1 MLTLETLT
9 QDLAQVDALK
19 QSWLMGD
26 GGTAAALPPHWPQPD
41 GANDDDRALLALA
54 YCSQYPLLEQIAVP
68 EQLKPLSALPV
79 LCLPTLA
86 TECRPAFRQ
95 ILAALSKHDGLYWRL
110 FNLLVSRGVAP
121 HPLDWLPTAN
131 ENRLP
136 AAFAPWLRW
145 VGSADIALTEA
156 SWGDFSPAA
165 RLNALRELRR
175 DAPHDARSL
184 LALMAPSEPADKRF
198 DLYELLSLGLSHA
211 DLPLL
216 ETLEQDRSQKIKELA
231 VRFKMR
237 LGEHEPQV
245 QDETITELQGWL
257 TSKTRGLLRRETLL
271 LAPELKN
278 SVQYRERCQ
287 ALASVPLP
295 ALAASMGL
303 TLNALLEQWSFS
315 DNRGKGNYSPNESLL
330 HNIADSLPEAQVML
344 AAERLL
350 QAAADDGTD
359 PSLSLRILAPRLSE
373 EACVGLAAHLL
384 ARADLLPNTL
394 GVLFA
399 EEWRWLSLE
408 AFSQSPSVALLIQR
422 LKALASAGESQD
434 SDYSLT
440 LAMQQIG
447 LCLNYDCAQWLLA
460 QITNMGL
467 SPLHPLLEHLKF
479 NVSLKQEGRK
489 DE

>member
-19 QSWLMGD
+19 QGWLMGD

-41 GANDDDRALLALA
+41 GVNDDDRALLALA
-54 YCSQYPLLEQIAVP
+54 YCSQYPLLEQVAAP
-68 EQLKPLSALPV
+68 QQLQPLSALPM
-79 LCLPTLA
+79 LGLPTLA

-95 ILAALSKHDGLYWRL
+95 ILSALSKHEGLYWRL
-110 FNLLVSRGVAP
+110 FNLLVSRGVVP

-198 DLYELLSLGLSHA
+198 DLYELLSLGLSDD

-216 ETLEQDRSQKIKELA
+216 ETLQQDRSQKVKELA
-231 VRFKMR
+231 TRFKMR
-237 LGEHEPQV
+237 LGEQGQQA

-257 TSKTRGLLRRETLL
+257 TRKTRGLLRRETLL
-271 LAPELKN
+271 LAPELKS
-278 SVQYRERCQ
+278 SVQYRDRCQ
-287 ALASVPLP
+287 ALASVSLP
-295 ALAASMGL
+295 ALAASMEL
-303 TLNALLEQWSFS
+303 TLDALLEQWSFA
-315 DNRGKGNYSPNESLL
+315 DNHGKGNHSPNESLL
-330 HNIADSLPEAQVML
+330 HNIAASLPEAQVML
-344 AAERLL
+344 AAQRLL

-373 EACVGLAAHLL
+373 EACIGLAGHLL
-384 ARADLLPNTL
+384 ARSDLLPNTL
-394 GVLFA
+394 GILFA
-399 EEWRWLSLE
+399 EEWRWLSPE
-408 AFSQSPSVALLIQR
+408 VFSQSPSAALLIQR
-422 LKALASAGESQD
+422 LKELASAGESQD

-460 QITNMGL
+460 QVTNMGL

>member
-1 MLTLETLT
+1 MLSTEILT
-9 QDLAQVDALK
+9 QDLARVEALK
-19 QSWLMGD
+19 QSWLIGD
-26 GGTAAALPPHWPQPD
+26 GGSAGALPPHWPLPENTQ
-41 GANDDDRALLALA
+41 DDDRALLALA

-79 LCLPTLA
+79 LCLPPLA

-131 ENRLP
+131 EHRLP
-136 AAFAPWLRW
+136 AALAPWLRW
-145 VGSADIALTEA
+145 VEGGDIALTETTW
-156 SWGDFSPAA
+156 SDFSPAQ
-165 RLNALRELRR
+165 RLNILRELRR

-245 QDETITELQGWL
+245 QDETITELQAWL

-315 DNRGKGNYSPNESLL
+315 DNRGKGNCSPNESLL

-350 QAAADDGTD
+350 QAAAADGID
-359 PSLSLRILAPRLSE
+359 PSIQLLILALRLSD
-373 EACVGLAAHLL
+373 EARVKLAAHLL

-394 GVLFA
+394 VVLFT

-408 AFSQSPSVALLIQR
+408 AFSQSPSVALLMQR
-422 LKALASAGESQD
+422 IKALSSADEPED
-434 SDYSLT
+434 ADYLLT
-440 LAMQQIG
+440 QAMRQIG
-447 LCLNYDCAQWLLA
+447 LCLSYDCAQWLLA

-467 SPLHPLLEHLKF
+467 SPLHPLLEYLKF